1 MLISTRIKRAAAAFV
16 AAAFA
21 CSLMLTGC
29 TQPLGQASTEQE
41 EAGPTSRS
49 FMAQMNET
57 SNLLSEKMASF
68 ADAVSREELVSMKL
82 QADAAF
88 GVISQMEAI
97 EAPEELA
104 DLKQQYVNGCTQLKD
119 VLSGY
124 LDLYSEIEASTTR
137 NPFDY
142 DGYPDRIAGLQAS
155 YDAAVQALE
164 SADKSAAEM

>member
-68 ADAVSREELVSMKL
+68 ADAVSREDLVSMNHH
-82 QADAAF
+82 ADAAI
-88 GVISQMEAI
+88 GVKRHMEAI
-97 EAPEELA
+97 EAPEEQA
-104 DLKQQYVNGCTQLKD
+104 DHNHQ
-119 VLSGY
+119 
-124 LDLYSEIEASTTR
+124 
-137 NPFDY
+137 
-142 DGYPDRIAGLQAS
+142 
-155 YDAAVQALE
+155 
-164 SADKSAAEM
+164 